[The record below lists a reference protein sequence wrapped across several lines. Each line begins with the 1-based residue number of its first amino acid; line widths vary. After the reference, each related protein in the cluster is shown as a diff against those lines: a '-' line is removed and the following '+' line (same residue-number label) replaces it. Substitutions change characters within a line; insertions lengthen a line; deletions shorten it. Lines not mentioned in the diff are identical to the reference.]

1 MAAGGQSSTWA
12 APGSHSGQVA
22 AAAPPSGGETQ
33 GEQAKL
39 IDGREQQVGFGGAS
53 KVLLSVWGRT
63 ADSGEVEKQ
72 SVVGGRSM
80 EGDNGRPRGERQ
92 PPNRVQE
99 AATPSEQEAGEEGK
113 TGR

>member
-22 AAAPPSGGETQ
+22 VAATPSGGGDTP
-33 GEQAKL
+33 GEQGKL
-39 IDGREQQVGFGGAS
+39 IAGREQQVGFGGAS

-63 ADSGEVEKQ
+63 ADSDEVEKQ
-72 SVVGGRSM
+72 SVGSRST
-80 EGDNGRPRGERQ
+80 EGDKGRPRGERQ

-99 AATPSEQEAGEEGK
+99 VAFSEQE
-113 TGR
+113 